1 VLDRYLDRREIE
13 RTECEV
19 GEERYRLCR
28 GEEEAKEEEDKE
40 LAIKKLAIKKLA
52 I

>member
-1 VLDRYLDRREIE
+1 VLDRYLDRQEIE
-13 RTECEV
+13 RTGYKA

-40 LAIKKLAIKKLA
+40 IEEGKEASN
-52 I
+52 